1 MKKKY
6 LAITLGIFLSMTA
19 GLTACSTSSGTS
31 KSTASNVSAASSS
44 VETGNANSTYAGQT
58 IYGQIQSIDGTSLT
72 LQIGTQQDGSS
83 DLDLSDETADIT
95 LDEDATVTRSG
106 MGGGQQPPSSGDNS
120 VNSSSSGDSSD
131 DSAPQGEPP
140 AMPDGSSGDSSDSSD
155 SETRS
160 TPPAKPDSSSDS
172 GSDDSSSV
180 NSDSSQDSGSDSES
194 APGNGNAPDSG
205 TAPGNGEAP
214 GQEDLDISSLQV
226 GDNISIT
233 FDDDGTVTSIEI
245 LGGSGAPGGDMG
257 GGETSAE
264 DISYTAVQDITSDT
278 TLSDQTVDSTG
289 TDENAVLTENGAT
302 STLSGLT
309 INRTSDDSTG
319 GNNASFYGVGASVLT
334 TDGSTYLKN
343 STITSD
349 ADGGAVVFSYGDGV
363 TYVSDTTISTEK
375 GTSGGLHVAGGGALY
390 AYDATVTT
398 QGESS
403 AALRSD
409 RGGGTMVI
417 DGGSYTTNGTGS
429 PAIYSTA
436 DISVHDAT
444 LTANNSEAVCIEGAN
459 TIRLFDCSLT
469 GNMQDSD
476 QNDCTWNV
484 ILYQSMSGD
493 SEEGNSTFEMT
504 GGSLTAGNGGMFY
517 TTNTESTFVLD
528 DVDITYADENDYFLK
543 VTGNSNERGWG
554 ESGANGADCS
564 FTAISQEMQGD
575 LIWDSISTLDFY
587 MTEGSTLTG
596 AVTDDETNAGEGGDG
611 SCSMY
616 IDSSS
621 TWIVTGDSTVTNLY
635 NAGTITDADGNTVTI
650 KGTDGT
656 VYVEGTGNVTVTV
669 SSYSADVDLSGA
681 SSADSWSSYEVAKP
695 EQMA

>member
-1 MKKKY
+1 M
-6 LAITLGIFLSMTA
+6 
-19 GLTACSTSSGTS
+19 
-31 KSTASNVSAASSS
+31 
-44 VETGNANSTYAGQT
+44 
-58 IYGQIQSIDGTSLT
+58 
-72 LQIGTQQDGSS
+72 
-83 DLDLSDETADIT
+83 
-95 LDEDATVTRSG
+95 TRSG

-319 GNNASFYGVGASVLT
+319 GNNADFA
-334 TDGSTYLKN
+334 
-343 STITSD
+343 
-349 ADGGAVVFSYGDGV
+349 F
-363 TYVSDTTISTEK
+363 ISA
-375 GTSGGLHVAGGGALY
+375 GLCKAPARQLQRLWALPRC
-390 AYDATVTT
+390 
-398 QGESS
+398 G
-403 AALRSD
+403 R
-409 RGGGTMVI
+409 R
-417 DGGSYTTNGTGS
+417 
-429 PAIYSTA
+429 
-436 DISVHDAT
+436 
-444 LTANNSEAVCIEGAN
+444 
-459 TIRLFDCSLT
+459 R
-469 GNMQDSD
+469 
-476 QNDCTWNV
+476 
-484 ILYQSMSGD
+484 
-493 SEEGNSTFEMT
+493 
-504 GGSLTAGNGGMFY
+504 
-517 TTNTESTFVLD
+517 
-528 DVDITYADENDYFLK
+528 
-543 VTGNSNERGWG
+543 
-554 ESGANGADCS
+554 
-564 FTAISQEMQGD
+564 
-575 LIWDSISTLDFY
+575 
-587 MTEGSTLTG
+587 
-596 AVTDDETNAGEGGDG
+596 TNAPG
-611 SCSMY
+611 SAPLAL
-616 IDSSS
+616 
-621 TWIVTGDSTVTNLY
+621 GRL
-635 NAGTITDADGNTVTI
+635 
-650 KGTDGT
+650 
-656 VYVEGTGNVTVTV
+656 
-669 SSYSADVDLSGA
+669 L
-681 SSADSWSSYEVAKP
+681 
-695 EQMA
+695 

>member
-334 TDGSTYLKN
+334 TEGSTYLKN

-349 ADGGAVVFSYGDGV
+349 ADGGAGVCSYGDGV
-363 TYVSDTTISTEK
+363 TSVSDTTISTDK

>member
-6 LAITLGIFLSMTA
+6 LAITLGIFLSMAA

-31 KSTASNVSAASSS
+31 KSAASNVSAASSS

-214 GQEDLDISSLQV
+214 GQEDLDISSLQE

-245 LGGSGAPGGDMG
+245 LGGNGAPGGDMG

-334 TDGSTYLKN
+334 TDGTTYLKN

-349 ADGGAVVFSYGDGV
+349 ADGGAGVFSYGDGV

-375 GTSGGLHVAGGGALY
+375 
-390 AYDATVTT
+390 
-398 QGESS
+398 
-403 AALRSD
+403 
-409 RGGGTMVI
+409 
-417 DGGSYTTNGTGS
+417 
-429 PAIYSTA
+429 
-436 DISVHDAT
+436 
-444 LTANNSEAVCIEGAN
+444 
-459 TIRLFDCSLT
+459 
-469 GNMQDSD
+469 
-476 QNDCTWNV
+476 
-484 ILYQSMSGD
+484 
-493 SEEGNSTFEMT
+493 
-504 GGSLTAGNGGMFY
+504 
-517 TTNTESTFVLD
+517 
-528 DVDITYADENDYFLK
+528 
-543 VTGNSNERGWG
+543 
-554 ESGANGADCS
+554 
-564 FTAISQEMQGD
+564 
-575 LIWDSISTLDFY
+575 
-587 MTEGSTLTG
+587 GSTLTG